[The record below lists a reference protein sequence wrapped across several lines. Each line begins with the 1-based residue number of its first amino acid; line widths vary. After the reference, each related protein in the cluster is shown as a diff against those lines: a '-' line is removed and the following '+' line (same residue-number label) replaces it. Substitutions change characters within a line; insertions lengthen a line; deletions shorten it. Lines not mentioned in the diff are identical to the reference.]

1 MVFTKDESESF
12 SHCLVLCDDLVYS
25 SLKKFIFYLCTLF
38 INKNKNNNNSIMM
51 VKYEQTKG
59 ITLSVLSISTS
70 QFTQIECYFH
80 FQYISV

>member
-25 SLKKFIFYLCTLF
+25 SLKKFIHFLFYLSTLF
-38 INKNKNNNNSIMM
+38 INKNKNNNNNIMI

-59 ITLSVLSISTS
+59 ITLTA
-70 QFTQIECYFH
+70 H
-80 FQYISV
+80 AD